1 MLISEEHE
9 PHPLWTSVV
18 RYGVAVLVVCLAA
31 GLTLLLPPIAQG
43 SPFLFFFAAVML
55 SAWYGGLGPAL
66 LTIMLTA
73 AWSNY
78 FLLPPLYSLQ
88 VAAPADMLRLGLFLL
103 VAFLISS
110 LQARQQW
117 AAAAERAQRKYWQ
130 TTLDSIGDA
139 VIVTDAHGTV
149 TAMNPVAQ
157 RLTGWNLAAAQG
169 RALADVFVI
178 VNEETGQPVE
188 SPVAR
193 VLRTGAATGLANHT
207 LLRTKQGPEIPIDDS
222 AAPIHD
228 ATGRLQG
235 IVLVFRDISERRQA
249 EAASLRLAA
258 IVESSNDAVVG
269 KSLDGIVTSWNAA
282 AERLFGYRAEEMI
295 GQPILRLLPEDRQD
309 EERMILERL
318 RRGERVDHFET
329 VRRTK
334 DGRLLEMSV
343 TISPLRDARGVIIG
357 ASKIARDITEQKR
370 AAQALRES
378 EEKYRT
384 LFDAIDE
391 GFCIIEK
398 VEGEAGAPLDFRYL
412 EANPAFEAQAGVGGV
427 VGKTIRQAFPGEP
440 EEWLLTYDT
449 VLRTGEPLRSESGL
463 VTQGRVLD
471 LYSFRVE
478 DKTQRRVA
486 VIFKD
491 ITARKQ
497 AEAARTRLLTEVQRA
512 NEELQ
517 QFAYIVSHD
526 LNEPLRTI
534 TNFLQLLTRRL
545 PDTLDAEAA
554 EYLAFVEEGA
564 QRLRHLLADLL
575 AYTRAGGE
583 GQEVA
588 AVDGNALLA
597 RVLADLQ
604 LAIAESGATITQ
616 DPLPTVWGDATRL
629 GRVMQN
635 LIGNALKFRGP
646 TPPQVH
652 VSAQRE
658 GKQWRFSVRD
668 NGIGIDPAQAGR
680 LFQVFQRLHT
690 RKEYPGTGIGLAIC
704 KKIVEQHGGQIW
716 VESELGKGATFFF
729 TLPAAPGPSSENG
742 RGTQETPAKH
752 VALPSSS

>member
-1 MLISEEHE
+1 M
-9 PHPLWTSVV
+9 
-18 RYGVAVLVVCLAA
+18 
-31 GLTLLLPPIAQG
+31 
-43 SPFLFFFAAVML
+43 
-55 SAWYGGLGPAL
+55 
-66 LTIMLTA
+66 
-73 AWSNY
+73 
-78 FLLPPLYSLQ
+78 
-88 VAAPADMLRLGLFLL
+88 
-103 VAFLISS
+103 
-110 LQARQQW
+110 
-117 AAAAERAQRKYWQ
+117 
-130 TTLDSIGDA
+130 
-139 VIVTDAHGTV
+139 
-149 TAMNPVAQ
+149 
-157 RLTGWNLAAAQG
+157 
-169 RALADVFVI
+169 
-178 VNEETGQPVE
+178 
-188 SPVAR
+188 
-193 VLRTGAATGLANHT
+193 
-207 LLRTKQGPEIPIDDS
+207 
-222 AAPIHD
+222 
-228 ATGRLQG
+228 
-235 IVLVFRDISERRQA
+235 
-249 EAASLRLAA
+249 
-258 IVESSNDAVVG
+258 
-269 KSLDGIVTSWNAA
+269 TSWNAGA
-282 AERLFGYRAEEMI
+282 KRLFGYRAEEMI
-295 GQPILRLLPEDRQD
+295 GKPILRLLPEDRQD
-309 EERMILERL
+309 EEHLILECL
-318 RRGERVDHFET
+318 RRGERVENFET
-329 VRRTK
+329 VRRNK
-334 DGRLLEMSV
+334 EGRLLDMSI
-343 TISPLRDARGVIIG
+343 TASPLRDTHGRIIG
-357 ASKIARDITEQKR
+357 TSKIARDITEQKR

-597 RVLADLQ
+597 RVLVDLQ

-680 LFQVFQRLHT
+680 LFQVFRRLHT

-729 TLPAAPGPSSENG
+729 TLPAAPGPSSEKG
-742 RGTQETPAKH
+742 RGTEETPAKY
-752 VALPSSS
+752 VSFPL

>member
-9 PHPLWTSVV
+9 SHPLWTAVV

-43 SPFLFFFAAVML
+43 TTFLFFFAAVML

-66 LTIMLTA
+66 LTIILAA

-88 VAAPADMLRLGLFLL
+88 MAAPADMLRLGLFVL

-110 LQARQQW
+110 LQTRQQR
-117 AAAAERAQRKYWQ
+117 AAAAERVQRKYWQ
-130 TTLDSIGDA
+130 TTLESIGDA
-139 VIVTDAHGTV
+139 VIVTDAHGIV
-149 TAMNPVAQ
+149 TAMNPMAQ
-157 RLTGWNLAAAQG
+157 RLTGWNLDAAQG

-178 VNEETGQPVE
+178 VNEETRQPVE
-188 SPVAR
+188 SPVTK
-193 VLRTGAATGLANHT
+193 VLRTGVVADLANHT
-207 LLRTKQGPEIPIDDS
+207 VLWTKQGQAIPIDDS

-228 ATGRLQG
+228 TTGRLQG

-249 EAASLRLAA
+249 EVASLRLAA
-258 IVESSNDAVVG
+258 IVESSNDAVVS

-282 AERLFGYRAEEMI
+282 AERIFGYKAEEMI

-334 DGRLLEMSV
+334 DGRLREMSV

-357 ASKIARDITEQKR
+357 ASKIARDITEQK
-370 AAQALRES
+370 QAEQARRES

-384 LFDAIDE
+384 LFDSIDE
-391 GFCIIEK
+391 GFCLIEK
-398 VEGEAGAPLDFRYL
+398 VEGAGGAPVDFRYL
-412 EANPAFEAQAGVGGV
+412 EANPAFAAQTGVGGV
-427 VGKTIRQAFPGEP
+427 VGKTIRQVFPGEP

-449 VLRTGEPLRSESGL
+449 VLRTGEPIRSESGL

-471 LYSFRVE
+471 LYAFRVA
-478 DKTQRRVA
+478 DKTHGRVA

-497 AEAARTRLLTEVQRA
+497 MEEARTRLLVEVQRA

-517 QFAYIVSHD
+517 QFAHIVSHD

-534 TNFLQLLTRRL
+534 TSFLQLLTRRL
-545 PDTLDAEAA
+545 SGTLDAEAT
-554 EYLAFVEEGA
+554 EYLTFVGEGA
-564 QRLRHLLADLL
+564 QRLHHLLADLL

-597 RVLADLQ
+597 RVLMDLK

-616 DPLPTVWGDATRL
+616 DPLPTVWGDRARL

-652 VSAQRE
+652 VSAQRD
-658 GKQWRFSVRD
+658 GQQWRFSVRD

-690 RKEYPGTGIGLAIC
+690 RQEYPGTGIGLAIC

-716 VESELGKGATFFF
+716 VESEVGKGATFLF

-742 RGTQETPAKH
+742 RGTQETPVKH
-752 VALPSSS
+752 VALPSRS

>member
-1 MLISEEHE
+1 MLISKEHK

-18 RYGVAVLVVCLAA
+18 RYGVAVLAVCLAA
-31 GLTLLLPPIAQG
+31 GLTFLLPPIAQG
-43 SPFLFFFAAVML
+43 TPFLFFFAAVML

-66 LTIMLTA
+66 LTILLAA

-103 VAFLISS
+103 VAVLVSS

-117 AAAAERAQRKYWQ
+117 AAAAERVQREYWQ
-130 TTLDSIGDA
+130 TTLASIGDA
-139 VIVTDAHGTV
+139 VIVTDVQGTV

-169 RALADVFVI
+169 RVLADVFVL
-178 VNEETGQPVE
+178 VNEETRQPME
-188 SPVAR
+188 SPVAK
-193 VLRTGAATGLANHT
+193 VLRTGAVTGLANHT
-207 LLRTKQGPEIPIDDS
+207 VLRTKQGPEIPIDDS

-235 IVLVFRDISERRQA
+235 IVVVFRDISERRQA

-258 IVESSNDAVVG
+258 IVASSNDAVVS
-269 KSLDGIVTSWNAA
+269 KSLDGIVISWNAA
-282 AERLFGYRAEEMI
+282 AERIFGYTAEEMI

-318 RRGERVDHFET
+318 RRGERVAPFET

-334 DGRLLEMSV
+334 DGRRLEMSV

-370 AAQALRES
+370 AEQALRES

-398 VEGEAGAPLDFRYL
+398 VEGEVGAPLDFRYL
-412 EANPAFEAQAGVGGV
+412 EANPAFEAQTGVGGV
-427 VGKTIRQAFPGEP
+427 VGKTIQQAFPGEP

-449 VLRTGEPLRSESGL
+449 VLRTGEPIRSESGL

-478 DKTQRRVA
+478 DKTHRRVA

-497 AEAARTRLLTEVQRA
+497 MEDARTRLLAEVQRS

-517 QFAYIVSHD
+517 QFAHIVSHD
-526 LNEPLRTI
+526 LHEPLRTI
-534 TNFLQLLTRRL
+534 ISFLQLLTRRL
-545 PDTLDAEAA
+545 SGTLDAEAA

-588 AVDGNALLA
+588 AVDGNVLVA
-597 RVLADLQ
+597 RVLTDLQ

-652 VSAQRE
+652 VSAQRD
-658 GKQWRFSVRD
+658 GKQWRFRVRD

-680 LFQVFQRLHT
+680 LFQVFRRLHT
-690 RKEYPGTGIGLAIC
+690 RQEYPGTGIGLAIC

-716 VESELGKGATFFF
+716 VESEVGKGATFIF

-742 RGTQETPAKH
+742 RGTQETPAKP